1 MELFRTKNLAT
12 RISFPLI
19 TSGSTDYFT
28 GTAWESLTNASIS
41 AYSWQD
47 SQSATS
53 LSISGTP
60 VELNSTGLW
69 HMPLSQSEMN
79 PNSGNDDYIIIKFN
93 ASEIQEQSI
102 LIQLQ
107 EYNIKETS
115 AVKNTTA
122 EISAAVY
129 ETVIDTKSVEEILEI
144 LMAYS
149 IGNISKSGTTFTYKK
164 QDGTTT
170 LFTITGTDSA
180 RTTS

>member
-1 MELFRTKNLAT
+1 MEVLRKKNQAT
-12 RISFPLI
+12 RIVFPLV

-28 GTAWESLTNASIS
+28 GTAWGSLTSAVID

-47 SQSATS
+47 GQSATS

-60 VELNSTGLW
+60 TEVGSAGLW
-69 HMPLSQSEMN
+69 DLPLSQSEMN
-79 PNSGNDDYIIIKFN
+79 PTSGDDDYIIIKLN
-93 ASEIQEQSI
+93 AGEIQEQSV

-107 EYNIKETS
+107 EYDIKESS

-122 EISAAVY
+122 ELSAAVF
-129 ETVIDTKSVEEILEI
+129 ETVVDTKSVEEILEI

-149 IGNISKSGTTFTYKK
+149 IGNISKSGSSFTYKK

-170 LFTITGTDSA
+170 IFTITGTDSA